1 MELVYGWVAYARNV
15 GQYAGALLTNG
26 VDKWRGRIVSATT
39 LFRVILLEEAPLNYG
54 AIPLNHIVSN

>member
-1 MELVYGWVAYARNV
+1 MELVYGWVAYARNG

-39 LFRVILLEEAPLNYG
+39 LFRVILLEEAPINYG

>member
-1 MELVYGWVAYARNV
+1 MELVYGWVAYARNG

-54 AIPLNHIVSN
+54 AIPLNHIVLN